1 MTKAQEI
8 RNHRQALLL
17 AAAGALLHNMGKID
31 SKFLQK
37 QLPSQGQKTPAYHFL
52 HFIGFAQ
59 DDWEIRRSEFE
70 NINLD
75 SLKDHVV
82 RCCQDEYDEE
92 NCQQEVHIQILEA
105 WYQRKQNI
113 LSASRKDVSPTL
125 LNTFRK
131 LIALKTPF
139 DDRQYRIGD
148 MTEYLG
154 VEVLVQKREATEK
167 GRKVHRCRLYQPP
180 FPITTVFPS
189 GSRLTHLMN
198 LAHGITSGVEK
209 ENIHS
214 QSLSSSARAFRAT
227 PFGHEAPAPSDHPD
241 ASQNF
246 PDIEKVQE
254 SVECVLQAFLHPR
267 PQEPFSYQAFARGLQ
282 PYFSQA
288 IADTRRPLNDVTIW
302 NMGAMAAAFLLTQ
315 ALTLWGRSQ
324 QEITHAWLWD
334 AVDGRKLHWR
344 LLEARIDGLG
354 FLDEAATL
362 ADVRVRRRRLERAL
376 QQVRDYLENLPVAME
391 IYRDENG
398 SFFLFPDDESL
409 WEALRADVDRRAEI
423 DAGVHLAL
431 ILSDPLHASVRQR
444 DDAHFIGRYLF
455 HRMTQAPQARARP
468 QRLAEIWGG
477 NARTT
482 PICIACHLRPQGYGA
497 EEIDAYQGNPS
508 FYRKK
513 ARSRQLC
520 CHCMHERK
528 GVSERWAT
536 QGLAA
541 TTPWLSEVA
550 DANGRVALVVGRFD
564 IEHFANHLRYPPSQG
579 QEAAPSH
586 SFARLQRVWESA
598 RAFWQ
603 SILPEDDAFLAGSV
617 AENAVGRRQ
626 DRLAL
631 LPVDV
636 TMWRDVLGDY
646 HVYELMDGQG
656 RKISVVWDVRKG
668 YLITADSIPYLQ
680 NARLARD
687 ETVEGWL
694 RGGRFHLRE
703 PGGYLK
709 EGADLGEIRFKSIW
723 SLSQAYLPAASIL
736 AEPRTFM
743 ALVPANKALDLAQGI
758 WEKYEEE
765 MGKVMGRLPLH
776 LGLVF
781 APAHTP
787 VRVLLDA
794 GRRMLARKPQQEQA
808 SWRVQTLAFESP
820 SADDDPPRAEVRLM
834 QDGVEFVWRPHL
846 RMGDRS
852 TLDIWYPYLQR
863 YKKEGEPRRGGDPSP
878 ALDYDIPG
886 REDLAWTHVS
896 KLQEGDD
903 VIFIPPTFDFQWLDV
918 GSRRFEIAYDEA
930 GRRLR
935 ALARPHLLSS
945 LIHFKEIWEILSA
958 QDGLTSTQIHALAD
972 LIETKRATW
981 YRHPAESLGDEAFE
995 TWCHS
1000 AIVNAAWEKEPSKE
1014 QRKKLTT
1021 WAVRGLLADAVELY
1035 LKALKQRPAREA

>member
-8 RNHRQALLL
+8 RNHRHALLL
-17 AAAGALLHNMGKID
+17 AAAGALLHNLGKIHRAFLIKQIGKQGEQVD
-31 SKFLQK
+31 YLFQHIVGLLGEDAAERNLLSNQAYGWTTRRNALGPSK
-37 QLPSQGQKTPAYHFL
+37 QG
-52 HFIGFAQ
+52 
-59 DDWEIRRSEFE
+59 
-70 NINLD
+70 
-75 SLKDHVV
+75 
-82 RCCQDEYDEE
+82 YDEKTR
-92 NCQQEVHIQILEA
+92 QALAAYV
-105 WYQRKQNI
+105 
-113 LSASRKDVSPTL
+113 
-125 LNTFRK
+125 
-131 LIALKTPF
+131 IALPEPF
-139 DDRQYRIGD
+139 SDRPYRVGD
-148 MTEYLG
+148 MIEYLG
-154 VEVLVQKREATEK
+154 VGNKKEK
-167 GRKVHRCRLYQPP
+167 WYESQSRLLITDI
-180 FPITTVFPS
+180 FPN
-189 GSRLTHLMN
+189 GSRLTHLMK
-198 LAHGITSGVEK
+198 LTHGITSRVEK

-214 QSLSSSARAFRAT
+214 QSFSSSAEVYRAT
-227 PFGHEAPAPSDHPD
+227 PFGHEAPAPSAHPA

-246 PDIEKVQE
+246 PDIDKVQE
-254 SVECVLQAFLHPR
+254 SVECVIQAFLHPR
-267 PQEPFSYQAFARGLQ
+267 PQEPFSYQAFARGLR
-282 PYFSQA
+282 PYFAQA

-302 NMGAMAAAFLLTQ
+302 NIGAMAAAFLLTQ

-376 QQVRDYLENLPVAME
+376 QQVRDYLENLPAAME

-409 WEALRADVDRRAEI
+409 WETLRADVEMRAEI

-431 ILSDPLHASVRQR
+431 TLSDPLHASVRQR

-455 HRMTQAPQARARP
+455 HRMAQAPQARAQS
-468 QRLAEIWGG
+468 QRLTEIWQG
-477 NARTT
+477 NARTA

-579 QEAAPSH
+579 QEVASSH

-603 SILPEDDAFLAGSV
+603 SILPEDDAFLVGSV
-617 AENAVGRRQ
+617 AEKAVGRRQ

-743 ALVPANKALDLAQGI
+743 ALVPADKALDLAQGI

-820 SADDDPPRAEVRLM
+820 SADDDPPRAEVTLV
-834 QDGVEFVWRPHL
+834 QDGVEFAWHPHL
-846 RMGDRS
+846 RMGDHS

-863 YKKEGEPRRGGDPSP
+863 RKKEGEPRRGNDPQLP
-878 ALDYDIPG
+878 LDYDIPG
-886 REDLAWTHVS
+886 REDMAWTHVS
-896 KLQEGDD
+896 ELQEEDE
-903 VIFIPPTFDFQWLDV
+903 VFFIPPTFDFQWLDV

-945 LIHFKEIWEILSA
+945 LTHFKEIWEILSD

-972 LIETKRATW
+972 LIETKRETW

-1014 QRKKLTT
+1014 QRKKLTA
-1021 WAVRGLLADAVELY
+1021 WAVRGLLVDAVELY